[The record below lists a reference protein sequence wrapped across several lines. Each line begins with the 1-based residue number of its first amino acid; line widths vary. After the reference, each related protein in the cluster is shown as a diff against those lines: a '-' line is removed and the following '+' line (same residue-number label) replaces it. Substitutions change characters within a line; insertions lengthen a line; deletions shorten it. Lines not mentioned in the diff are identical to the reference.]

1 LKPATALKVEI
12 DVCIGEAGIPVGTL
26 TYVRQGHR
34 ENTAFAYAA
43 SWLKSAERFPVSPD
57 LVLTSDHQFRKAP
70 SKDDSVFPFAL
81 ADTEPDAWG
90 RRIIMRAHARRRK
103 TDPQLSALAEVDFL
117 LAVDDFSRIGALRL
131 QDGTGNYHRTVAK
144 GQRATPPLVELQRM
158 YEATR
163 AVENGEE
170 SESDLKYLQGKGTS
184 LGGMRPKCTVLDAD
198 GTLAIGKFPSIN
210 DERSVTRGE
219 VLALMLSKAAGID
232 TAAARIVELERT
244 PVAIITRFDRA
255 SNHGRIPYLSAS
267 SMLQASRQ
275 DERTYVEVADAI
287 RSQGFRPEED
297 TAQLWRR
304 LVFNLMITN
313 IDDHLNNLGFLH
325 VQKGLWRLAPAF
337 DVNPFPDRDRES
349 KTMLSDQTGPITDI
363 DMLMA
368 EARYF
373 GLGDAA
379 ARKVL
384 GEVCAAVS
392 RWRQLA
398 VSPEIGLTLKELG
411 DFEQAFE
418 HSQMERA
425 QRLI

>member
-1 LKPATALKVEI
+1 
-12 DVCIGEAGIPVGTL
+12 
-26 TYVRQGHR
+26 
-34 ENTAFAYAA
+34 
-43 SWLKSAERFPVSPD
+43 
-57 LVLTSDHQFRKAP
+57 
-70 SKDDSVFPFAL
+70 
-81 ADTEPDAWG
+81 
-90 RRIIMRAHARRRK
+90 
-103 TDPQLSALAEVDFL
+103 
-117 LAVDDFSRIGALRL
+117 
-131 QDGTGNYHRTVAK
+131 
-144 GQRATPPLVELQRM
+144 
-158 YEATR
+158 
-163 AVENGEE
+163 
-170 SESDLKYLQGKGTS
+170 
-184 LGGMRPKCTVLDAD
+184 
-198 GTLAIGKFPSIN
+198 
-210 DERSVTRGE
+210 
-219 VLALMLSKAAGID
+219 
-232 TAAARIVELERT
+232 
-244 PVAIITRFDRA
+244 
-255 SNHGRIPYLSAS
+255 
-267 SMLQASRQ
+267 MLQASRQ

-418 HSQMERA
+418 HNQMERA

>member
-1 LKPATALKVEI
+1 
-12 DVCIGEAGIPVGTL
+12 
-26 TYVRQGHR
+26 
-34 ENTAFAYAA
+34 
-43 SWLKSAERFPVSPD
+43 
-57 LVLTSDHQFRKAP
+57 
-70 SKDDSVFPFAL
+70 
-81 ADTEPDAWG
+81 
-90 RRIIMRAHARRRK
+90 
-103 TDPQLSALAEVDFL
+103 
-117 LAVDDFSRIGALRL
+117 
-131 QDGTGNYHRTVAK
+131 
-144 GQRATPPLVELQRM
+144 
-158 YEATR
+158 
-163 AVENGEE
+163 
-170 SESDLKYLQGKGTS
+170 
-184 LGGMRPKCTVLDAD
+184 
-198 GTLAIGKFPSIN
+198 
-210 DERSVTRGE
+210 
-219 VLALMLSKAAGID
+219 
-232 TAAARIVELERT
+232 LERT

-349 KTMLSDQTGPITDI
+349 KTMLSDETGPITDI
-363 DMLMA
+363 DMLIA

-418 HSQMERA
+418 HNQMERA